1 MLAYRHAFHAGN
13 HADVLKH
20 VVLVRLLRHMNL
32 KDKPYR
38 VIDTHAGAGSTALHE
53 ADARKT
59 GEYLK
64 GIQRLWQRHDLNEP
78 LPDAVADYLQ
88 LVRRH
93 NPDGALRHY
102 PGSPVLVRMLLR
114 PHDQL
119 RLFELHPTDHAALQ
133 QMLGASKGVDV
144 ALADGFA
151 ALKGQLPPST
161 RRALVLIDPPYE
173 GLGDY
178 THVVDTLADALRR
191 FAEGMFMIW
200 YPVVQKPGAL
210 PMLQALKALAP
221 KSWLHAQLQVQA
233 PDAQGFGLLGSGVF
247 VINPP
252 FTLSAGLRP
261 ALPWLAEVLGQHGAG
276 RHRLEQRAI

>member
-20 VVLVRLLRHMNL
+20 VVLVRLLRHLNL

-59 GEYLK
+59 GEYLN
-64 GIQRLWQRHDLNEP
+64 GIQRLWQRQDLHVP

-88 LVRRH
+88 LVKRH
-93 NPDGALRHY
+93 NTGGTLEHY
-102 PGSPVLVRMLLR
+102 PGSPVLARMLLR
-114 PHDQL
+114 GHDQL
-119 RLFELHPTDHAALQ
+119 RLFELHPADHTLLQ
-133 QMLGASKGVDV
+133 QMLGASKGVEV
-144 ALADGFA
+144 VQADGFA

-161 RRALVLIDPPYE
+161 RRALVLIDPSYE

-178 THVVDTLADALRR
+178 ARVVDALGDALER
-191 FAEGMFMIW
+191 FAAGMYMVW

-210 PMLQALKALAP
+210 PMLRALRTLAP
-221 KSWLHAQLQVQA
+221 KGWLHARLEVQA
-233 PDAQGFGLLGSGVF
+233 PDASGFGLLGSGVF

-252 FTLSAGLRP
+252 YTLHAELHRT
-261 ALPWLAEVLGQHGAG
+261 LPWLANVLGQHAGAC
-276 RHRLEQRAI
+276 HRLEQRAG